1 MYHLTLFKKT
11 NINNIYVVSNKTEI
25 NGKTQTITRDR
36 AEFKISIKLD
46 ELDQV
51 DISFRSAEV
60 VETIIHL
67 NNGALQGKR

>member
-1 MYHLTLFKKT
+1 MSYLT
-11 NINNIYVVSNKTEI
+11 KTEI
-25 NGKTQTITRDR
+25 NGKTQTITRDW

>member
-1 MYHLTLFKKT
+1 MIK
-11 NINNIYVVSNKTEI
+11 S
-25 NGKTQTITRDR
+25 QTIPRKR